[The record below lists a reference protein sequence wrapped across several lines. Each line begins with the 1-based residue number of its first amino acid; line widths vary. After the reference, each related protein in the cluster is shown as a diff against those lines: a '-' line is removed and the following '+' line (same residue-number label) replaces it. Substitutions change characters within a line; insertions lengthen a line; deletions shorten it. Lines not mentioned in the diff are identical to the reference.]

1 MIQDT
6 KPVTIN
12 ILDKE
17 YLISCPEDERDQL
30 YAAAKL
36 LNDKLMELKS
46 TGKVIGTERM
56 AVMTALNLA
65 SEMLAYKQEKNV
77 YNDKVDTTIKRLYS
91 KIDVVLGKGRELQL

>member
-1 MIQDT
+1 MIRDA

-17 YLISCPEDERDQL
+17 YLISCPENEREQL
-30 YAAAKL
+30 YSAAKL

-65 SEMLAYKQEKNV
+65 SELLSYKQQNTV
-77 YNDKVDTTIKRLYS
+77 YNDTIDSTIKRLYT
-91 KIDVVLGKGRELQL
+91 KINGVLEQSRELQ

>member
-6 KPVTIN
+6 KPVTIT

-17 YLISCPEDERDQL
+17 YLISCPEEERDQL

-36 LNDKLMELKS
+36 LNEKLMELKS

-65 SEMLAYKQEKNV
+65 SEMLAYKQEKTV

-91 KIDVVLGKGRELQL
+91 KIDGVLEKSREMQI

>member
-1 MIQDT
+1 MIRDP
-6 KPVTIN
+6 KPVTIS
-12 ILDKE
+12 ILDKD
-17 YLISCPEDERDQL
+17 YLISCPENERDQL

-65 SEMLAYKQEKNV
+65 SELLSYKQENTV
-77 YNDKVDTTIKRLYS
+77 YNDRIDSTIKRLYS
-91 KIDVVLGKGRELQL
+91 KIDGVLEKSRELQL

>member
-1 MIQDT
+1 MIRET
-6 KPVTIN
+6 KPVTIT

-17 YLISCPEDERDQL
+17 YLISCAENEREQL

-36 LNDKLMELKS
+36 LNDKLMELKT

-65 SEMLAYKQEKNV
+65 SEMLSYKQQNTV
-77 YNDKVDTTIKRLYS
+77 YNDSIDSTLKRLYS
-91 KIDVVLGKGRELQL
+91 KIDGVLGKGRELQL

>member
-1 MIQDT
+1 MIRDS
-6 KPVTIN
+6 KPVTIT

-17 YLISCPEDERDQL
+17 YLISCPEDERERL
-30 YAAAKL
+30 HAAAKL

-65 SEMLAYKQEKNV
+65 SEMLSYKQQNTV
-77 YNDKVDTTIKRLYS
+77 YNDKVDSTIKRLYS
-91 KIDVVLGKGRELQL
+91 KIDGVLGKSRELQL

>member
-1 MIQDT
+1 MIRDS
-6 KPVTIN
+6 KPVTIT

-17 YLISCPEDERDQL
+17 YLISCADSERDQL

-65 SEMLAYKQEKNV
+65 SEMLSYKQQNTV
-77 YNDKVDTTIKRLYS
+77 YNDQVDSTIKRLYS
-91 KIDVVLGKGRELQL
+91 KIDGVLEKSRELQL

>member
-1 MIQDT
+1 MIRDT
-6 KPVTIN
+6 NPVTIT

-17 YLISCPEDERDQL
+17 YLISCPENEREQL
-30 YAAAKL
+30 YTAAKL

-65 SEMLAYKQEKNV
+65 SELLSYKRQNTV
-77 YNDKVDTTIKRLYS
+77 YNDTIDSTIKRLYN
-91 KIDVVLGKGRELQL
+91 KIDGVLEQSRELQ